1 MVLFSLLY
9 GIISLNVSYYGKMIT
24 YLEMTM
30 PMAVLSLIIWMK
42 NPFNGNRL
50 EVEIYPIKY
59 HDIVCISV
67 LTAAV
72 IPRFLA
78 ASAHAKKLSP

>member
-9 GIISLNVSYYGKMIT
+9 GMISLNISYYGKMIT
-24 YLEMTM
+24 YLGMTI
-30 PMAVLSLIIWMK
+30 PIAVFSLIIWMK

-50 EVEIYPIKY
+50 EVEIYPIKH
-59 HDIVCISV
+59 HDIVRISV

-72 IPRFLA
+72 IPRFPA